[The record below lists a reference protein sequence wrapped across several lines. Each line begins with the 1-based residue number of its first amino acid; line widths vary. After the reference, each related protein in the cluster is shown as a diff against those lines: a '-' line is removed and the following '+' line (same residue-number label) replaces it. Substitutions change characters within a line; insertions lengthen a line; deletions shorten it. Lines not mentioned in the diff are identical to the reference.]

1 MLAALGRRDD
11 ALASFDRAI
20 ALRPDYAEAHHNRG
34 NLLYA
39 LKRYEEALKSHDRAV
54 AIRPDYV
61 EALTN
66 R

>member
-1 MLAALGRRDD
+1 VARLCRG
-11 ALASFDRAI
+11 
-20 ALRPDYAEAHHNRG
+20 DYNRG

-66 R
+66 RGATLHMSSATTRR